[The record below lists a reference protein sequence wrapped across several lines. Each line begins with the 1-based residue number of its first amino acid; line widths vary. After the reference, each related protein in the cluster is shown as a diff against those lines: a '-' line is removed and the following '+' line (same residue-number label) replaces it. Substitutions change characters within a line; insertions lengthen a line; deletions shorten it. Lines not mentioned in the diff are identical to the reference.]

1 MTTEAFQQQAGELR
15 KQLVSIAHKY
25 MGNTDEAEDI
35 AQDAMIKL
43 WLMREQLTLPIAGMA
58 SIVTRNL
65 CIDALRK
72 KHQTI
77 DIAQL
82 PDEADF
88 SDDGEQIEQLLK
100 VIDSLPSTQRTI
112 LRMRHLQGMEMRE
125 IALVL
130 GSTEVA
136 VRKTLSRAR
145 KVVRN
150 RLIAIFAAACIVVG
164 ISMTVIHFAKL
175 ETNDECVAYVYG
187 KKYTDQ
193 QTVMAEM
200 KRTMGEMTEDNTQ
213 NEIEQQ
219 LNDLFSN
226 Y

>member
-35 AQDAMIKL
+35 AQDAMVKL

-145 KVVRN
+145 KVVKN

-175 ETNDECVAYVYG
+175 ETSDECVAYIYG
-187 KKYTDQ
+187 KKYTDK

-200 KRTMGEMTEDNTQ
+200 KQSLGNLADDDTQ
-213 NEIEQQ
+213 DEIEQQ
-219 LNDLFSN
+219 LNDLFRN
-226 Y
+226 

>member
-35 AQDAMIKL
+35 AQDAMVKL

-72 KHQTI
+72 KHHTI

-164 ISMTVIHFAKL
+164 ISMTVIHFAKF
-175 ETNDECVAYVYG
+175 ETSDECVAYIYG
-187 KKYTDQ
+187 KKYTDK

-200 KRTMGEMTEDNTQ
+200 KHSLGELTDDDTQ
-213 NEIEQQ
+213 DEIEQQ
-219 LNDLFSN
+219 LNDLFRN
-226 Y
+226 

>member
-1 MTTEAFQQQAGELR
+1 MTTEEFQQQAEELR
-15 KQLVSIAHKY
+15 KQLVGIAHKY

-35 AQDAMIKL
+35 AQDAMVKL
-43 WLMREQLTLPIAGMA
+43 WLMCEQLTLPIKGMA

-65 CIDALRK
+65 CIDVLRK
-72 KHQTI
+72 KHNTF
-77 DIAQL
+77 DISKL
-82 PDEADF
+82 SDEADF
-88 SDDGEQIEQLLK
+88 SDDGEQIEQMLK

-164 ISMTVIHFAKL
+164 ISMTVIHFAKF
-175 ETNDECVAYVYG
+175 ETSDECVAYIYG
-187 KKYTDQ
+187 KKYTDK

-200 KRTMGEMTEDNTQ
+200 KHSLGELADDDTQ
-213 NEIEQQ
+213 DEIEQQ
-219 LNDLFSN
+219 LNDLFRN
-226 Y
+226 

>member
-1 MTTEAFQQQAGELR
+1 MTTEEFQQQAEELR
-15 KQLVSIAHKY
+15 IKLVSVAQKY
-25 MGNTDEAEDI
+25 LGNTDEAEDI
-35 AQDAMIKL
+35 AQDAMVKL

-72 KHQTI
+72 KHQTV

-88 SDDGEQIEQLLK
+88 SDDGEQIEQMLK

-150 RLIAIFAAACIVVG
+150 RLIALLAAACVVVA
-164 ISMTVIHFAKL
+164 ISMTAVHFVKL
-175 ETNDECVAYVYG
+175 ETNEECVAYVYG

-200 KRTMGEMTEDNTQ
+200 KRSMGEIAEDNPQ
-213 NEIEQQ
+213 DEIEQQ
-219 LNDLFSN
+219 LNDLFRN
-226 Y
+226 

>member
-1 MTTEAFQQQAGELR
+1 MTTEEFQQQAEELR
-15 KQLVSIAHKY
+15 IKLVRVAQKDL
-25 MGNTDEAEDI
+25 GNTDEAEDI
-35 AQDAMIKL
+35 AQDAMVKL

-72 KHQTI
+72 KHQTV

-88 SDDGEQIEQLLK
+88 SDDGEQIEQMLK

-150 RLIAIFAAACIVVG
+150 RLIALLAAACVVVA
-164 ISMTVIHFAKL
+164 ISMTAVHFVKL
-175 ETNDECVAYVYG
+175 ETNEECVAYVYG

-200 KRTMGEMTEDNTQ
+200 KRSMGEIAEDNPQ
-213 NEIEQQ
+213 DEIEQQ
-219 LNDLFSN
+219 LNDLFRN
-226 Y
+226 

>member
-35 AQDAMIKL
+35 AQDAMVKL

-175 ETNDECVAYVYG
+175 ETSDECVAYIYG

-226 Y
+226 

>member
-35 AQDAMIKL
+35 AQDAMVKL

-164 ISMTVIHFAKL
+164 ISMTAIHFTKL

-187 KKYTDQ
+187 KKYTDK

-226 Y
+226 

>member
-1 MTTEAFQQQAGELR
+1 MTTEEFQQQAEELR
-15 KQLVSIAHKY
+15 IKLVRVAQKY
-25 MGNTDEAEDI
+25 LGNTDEAEDI
-35 AQDAMIKL
+35 AQDAMVKL

-72 KHQTI
+72 KHQTV

-88 SDDGEQIEQLLK
+88 SDDGEQIEQMLK

-150 RLIAIFAAACIVVG
+150 RLIALLAAACVVVA
-164 ISMTVIHFAKL
+164 ISMTAVHFVKL
-175 ETNDECVAYVYG
+175 ETNEECVAYVYG

-200 KRTMGEMTEDNTQ
+200 KRSIGEIAEDNPQ
-213 NEIEQQ
+213 DEIEQQ
-219 LNDLFSN
+219 LNDLFRN
-226 Y
+226 

>member
-1 MTTEAFQQQAGELR
+1 MTTEEFQQQAEKLR
-15 KQLVSIAHKY
+15 QQLVSIAHKY
-25 MGNTDEAEDI
+25 LGNTDEAEDI
-35 AQDAMIKL
+35 AQDAMVKL

-72 KHQTI
+72 KHQTV

-88 SDDGEQIEQLLK
+88 SDDGEQIEQMLK

-150 RLIAIFAAACIVVG
+150 RLIALLAAACVVVA
-164 ISMTVIHFAKL
+164 ISMTAVHFVKL
-175 ETNDECVAYVYG
+175 ETNEECVAYVYG

-200 KRTMGEMTEDNTQ
+200 KQSLGNLADDDTQ
-213 NEIEQQ
+213 DEIEQQ
-219 LNDLFSN
+219 LNDLFRN
-226 Y
+226 

>member
-1 MTTEAFQQQAGELR
+1 MTTEEFQQQAEELR
-15 KQLVSIAHKY
+15 KQLVGIAHKY

-35 AQDAMIKL
+35 AQDVMVKL
-43 WLMREQLTLPIAGMA
+43 WLMREQLTLPIKGMA

-65 CIDALRK
+65 CIDTLRK
-72 KHQTI
+72 KHNTI
-77 DIAQL
+77 DISRL
-82 PDEADF
+82 PDEAEF
-88 SDDGEQIEQLLK
+88 SDDGEQIEQMLK

-164 ISMTVIHFAKL
+164 ISMTAIHFTKL

-200 KRTMGEMTEDNTQ
+200 KRSIGEIAEDDTQ
-213 NEIEQQ
+213 DEIEQQ
-219 LNDLFSN
+219 LNDLFRN
-226 Y
+226 

>member
-35 AQDAMIKL
+35 AQDAMVKL

-145 KVVRN
+145 KLVRN

-175 ETNDECVAYVYG
+175 ETSDECVAYIYG
-187 KKYTDQ
+187 KKYTDK

-200 KRTMGEMTEDNTQ
+200 KHSLGELADDDTQ
-213 NEIEQQ
+213 DEIEQQ
-219 LNDLFSN
+219 LNDLFRN
-226 Y
+226 

>member
-35 AQDAMIKL
+35 AQDAMVKL

-88 SDDGEQIEQLLK
+88 SDDGEQIEQLMK

-175 ETNDECVAYVYG
+175 ETSDECVAYIYG
-187 KKYTDQ
+187 KKYTDKQ
-193 QTVMAEM
+193 AVMAEM
-200 KRTMGEMTEDNTQ
+200 KQSLGNLADDDTQ
-213 NEIEQQ
+213 DEIEQQ
-219 LNDLFSN
+219 LNDLFRN
-226 Y
+226 

>member
-35 AQDAMIKL
+35 AQDAMVKL

-130 GSTEVA
+130 GSTEIA

-175 ETNDECVAYVYG
+175 ETSDECVAYIYG
-187 KKYTDQ
+187 KKYTDK

-200 KRTMGEMTEDNTQ
+200 KQSLGNLADDDTQ
-213 NEIEQQ
+213 DEIEQQ
-219 LNDLFSN
+219 LNDLFRN
-226 Y
+226 

>member
-35 AQDAMIKL
+35 AQDAIVKL

-88 SDDGEQIEQLLK
+88 SDDGEQIEQMLK

-164 ISMTVIHFAKL
+164 ISMTVIHFAKF
-175 ETNDECVAYVYG
+175 ETSDECVAYIYG
-187 KKYTDQ
+187 KKYTDK

-200 KRTMGEMTEDNTQ
+200 KHSLGELADDDTQ
-213 NEIEQQ
+213 DEIEQQ
-219 LNDLFSN
+219 LNDLFRN
-226 Y
+226 

>member
-35 AQDAMIKL
+35 AQDAMVKL

-88 SDDGEQIEQLLK
+88 SDDGEQIEQLMK

-130 GSTEVA
+130 GSTEVS

-164 ISMTVIHFAKL
+164 ISMTAIHFTKL

-187 KKYTDQ
+187 KRYTDQ

-226 Y
+226 

>member
-1 MTTEAFQQQAGELR
+1 MTTEEFQQQAEELR
-15 KQLVSIAHKY
+15 KQLVGIAHKY

-35 AQDAMIKL
+35 AQDAMVKL

-88 SDDGEQIEQLLK
+88 SDDGEQIEQMLK

-164 ISMTVIHFAKL
+164 ISMTAIHFTKL

-200 KRTMGEMTEDNTQ
+200 KRSMGEIAEDDTQ
-213 NEIEQQ
+213 DEIEQQ
-219 LNDLFSN
+219 LNDLFRN
-226 Y
+226 

>member
-35 AQDAMIKL
+35 AQDAMVKL

-164 ISMTVIHFAKL
+164 ISMTAIHFTKL
-175 ETNDECVAYVYG
+175 KTNDECVAYVYG

-226 Y
+226 

>member
-1 MTTEAFQQQAGELR
+1 MTTEVFQQQAGELR

-35 AQDAMIKL
+35 AQDAMVKL

-88 SDDGEQIEQLLK
+88 SDDGEQIEQLMK

-175 ETNDECVAYVYG
+175 ETSDECVAYIYG
-187 KKYTDQ
+187 KKYTDK

-200 KRTMGEMTEDNTQ
+200 KQSLGNLADDDTQ
-213 NEIEQQ
+213 DEIKQQ
-219 LNDLFSN
+219 LNDLFRN
-226 Y
+226 

>member
-1 MTTEAFQQQAGELR
+1 MTTEVFQQQAGELR

-35 AQDAMIKL
+35 AQDAMVKL

-130 GSTEVA
+130 GSTEVS

-175 ETNDECVAYVYG
+175 ETSDECVAYIYG
-187 KKYTDQ
+187 KKYTDK

-200 KRTMGEMTEDNTQ
+200 KHSLGELADDDTQ
-213 NEIEQQ
+213 DEIEQQ
-219 LNDLFSN
+219 LNDLFRN
-226 Y
+226 

>member
-15 KQLVSIAHKY
+15 KQLFSIAHKY

-35 AQDAMIKL
+35 AQDAMVKL

-65 CIDALRK
+65 CIDTLRK

-164 ISMTVIHFAKL
+164 ISMTVIHFTKL
-175 ETNDECVAYVYG
+175 ETSDECVAYIYG
-187 KKYTDQ
+187 KKYTDK

-200 KRTMGEMTEDNTQ
+200 KHSLGNLADDDTQ
-213 NEIEQQ
+213 DEIEQQ
-219 LNDLFSN
+219 LNDLFRN
-226 Y
+226 

>member
-1 MTTEAFQQQAGELR
+1 MTTEEFQQQAGELR

-175 ETNDECVAYVYG
+175 ETSDECVAYIYG
-187 KKYTDQ
+187 KKYTDK

-200 KRTMGEMTEDNTQ
+200 KHSLGELADDDTQ
-213 NEIEQQ
+213 DEIEQQ
-219 LNDLFSN
+219 LNDLFRN
-226 Y
+226 

>member
-35 AQDAMIKL
+35 AQDAMVKL

-164 ISMTVIHFAKL
+164 ISMTAIHFTKL

-219 LNDLFSN
+219 LNDLFRN
-226 Y
+226 

>member
-72 KHQTI
+72 KHHTI

-175 ETNDECVAYVYG
+175 ETSDECVAYIYG
-187 KKYTDQ
+187 KKYTDK

-200 KRTMGEMTEDNTQ
+200 KHSLGELADDDTQ
-213 NEIEQQ
+213 DEIEQQ
-219 LNDLFSN
+219 LNDLFRN
-226 Y
+226 

>member
-35 AQDAMIKL
+35 AQDAMVKL

-58 SIVTRNL
+58 SIITRNL

-112 LRMRHLQGMEMRE
+112 LRMRHLH
-125 IALVL
+125 
-130 GSTEVA
+130 
-136 VRKTLSRAR
+136 
-145 KVVRN
+145 
-150 RLIAIFAAACIVVG
+150 IVVG

-175 ETNDECVAYVYG
+175 ETSDECVAYIYG
-187 KKYTDQ
+187 KKYTDK

-200 KRTMGEMTEDNTQ
+200 KQSLGNIADDDTQ
-213 NEIEQQ
+213 DEIEQQ
-219 LNDLFSN
+219 LNDLFRN
-226 Y
+226 

>member
-35 AQDAMIKL
+35 AQDAMVKL

-175 ETNDECVAYVYG
+175 ETSDECVAYIYG
-187 KKYTDQ
+187 KKYTDK

-200 KRTMGEMTEDNTQ
+200 KHSLGELSDDDTQ
-213 NEIEQQ
+213 DEIEQQ
-219 LNDLFSN
+219 LNDLFRN
-226 Y
+226 

>member
-15 KQLVSIAHKY
+15 KQLVGIAHRY

-35 AQDAMIKL
+35 AQDAMVKL

-88 SDDGEQIEQLLK
+88 SDDGEQIEQLMK

-145 KVVRN
+145 KVVKN

-175 ETNDECVAYVYG
+175 ETSDECVAYIYG
-187 KKYTDQ
+187 KKYTDK

-200 KRTMGEMTEDNTQ
+200 KQSLGNLADDDTQ
-213 NEIEQQ
+213 DEIEQQ
-219 LNDLFSN
+219 LNDLFRN
-226 Y
+226 

>member
-35 AQDAMIKL
+35 AQDAMVKL

-88 SDDGEQIEQLLK
+88 SDDGEQIEQLMK

-175 ETNDECVAYVYG
+175 ETSDECVAYIYG
-187 KKYTDQ
+187 KKYTDK

-200 KRTMGEMTEDNTQ
+200 KHSLENLADDDTQ
-213 NEIEQQ
+213 DEIEQQ
-219 LNDLFSN
+219 LNDLFRN
-226 Y
+226 

>member
-1 MTTEAFQQQAGELR
+1 MTTEAFQQQAEELR

-35 AQDAMIKL
+35 AQDAIVKL

-175 ETNDECVAYVYG
+175 ETSDECVAYIYG

-226 Y
+226 

>member
-35 AQDAMIKL
+35 AQDAMVKL

-72 KHQTI
+72 KHKTI

-175 ETNDECVAYVYG
+175 ETSDECVAYIYG
-187 KKYTDQ
+187 KKYTDK

-200 KRTMGEMTEDNTQ
+200 KHSLGYLADDDTQ
-213 NEIEQQ
+213 DEIEQQ
-219 LNDLFSN
+219 LNDLFRN
-226 Y
+226 